1 MNDDRWCGKGRE
13 YCQSPDCQLDY
24 GSGCDGNQKPDGAD
38 TSDVARPKVGEVPY
52 GGGGIYDCYNDG
64 DIAVTFDDGPYE
76 YTDALLDLLAV
87 GYLPHLV
94 DAHEAIHEYKG

>member
-1 MNDDRWCGKGRE
+1 M
-13 YCQSPDCQLDY
+13 
-24 GSGCDGNQKPDGAD
+24 
-38 TSDVARPKVGEVPY
+38 PY

-87 GYLPHLV
+87 GHHSTLLDTHGANDINIKADTNPPLF
-94 DAHEAIHEYKG
+94 